1 MADVVKQRLSASG
14 GTGRLCADGVQASPY
29 GVGAVLGSTASKAA
43 WQSPNAD
50 RDAGAAAEGCDCM
63 SREERW
69 SGVFGSWPT
78 AVRHWCAKSR
88 CPGGVRWGLLEHKT
102 AGQSV
107 AHDRDLHAFLP

>member
-1 MADVVKQRLSASG
+1 MLSCRIPAAGLAELTLTGQRHPAAC
-14 GTGRLCADGVQASPY
+14 RLCADGVQASPY

-88 CPGGVRWGLLEHKT
+88 CPGGVRWGL
-102 AGQSV
+102 V
-107 AHDRDLHAFLP
+107 ARPVS